1 MMAEDIENL
10 REVWDGKIPVC
21 FTLASDEVFTVE
33 QPEPMFV
40 SNVCCMYC
48 DNLHYA
54 SHTVAYVLKRA

>member
-1 MMAEDIENL
+1 MAEDIEHL

-40 SNVCCMYC
+40 SNMYC
-48 DNLHYA
+48 MLCGNLHCA
-54 SHTVAYVLKRA
+54 SHTEAYVLS